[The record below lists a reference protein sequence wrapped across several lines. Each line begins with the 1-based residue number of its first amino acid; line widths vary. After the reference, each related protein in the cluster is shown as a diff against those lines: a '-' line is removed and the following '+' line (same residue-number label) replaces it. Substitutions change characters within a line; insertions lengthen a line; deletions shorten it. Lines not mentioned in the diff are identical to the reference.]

1 VKKGWHYAKLWLKCE
16 NKTRRKAMSDS
27 RRRNNAIAES
37 IKQLHPGG
45 RGKGHVAAHLHT
57 LSLIIS
63 GIVGSAHSQLA
74 EIATKAPG
82 DDKLESRIKKIKR
95 WLTNPDLTE
104 ELYWLPFAQALI
116 QKLSRAK
123 NELKLVIDGSNV
135 GEGCAALVVGV
146 VYGGRALPV
155 SWLVVKGTKGHFSQ
169 AQHLTLLE
177 KVKPLVPKGVKV
189 TFLGDGEF
197 DGTLLQEAVASEEG
211 WQYVVR
217 TAKNTLLRVGTT
229 WRRYSDFDLK
239 PGEVKSLSGV
249 GFSSEGYGKLLAIGY
264 WDERYDEPLYLISN
278 LDCPYEA
285 LDYYKSRFRIETFFS
300 DQKSRGFRLDKSQL
314 SHPERL
320 SRLMI
325 GCALAYWW
333 LLYLGLVA
341 REGGDDKQI
350 HRTERCDLSFFQLG
364 WRYLDYLLEQ
374 GRRLPTKL
382 LALPAWANF

>member
-1 VKKGWHYAKLWLKCE
+1 
-16 NKTRRKAMSDS
+16 MSDS
-27 RRRNNAIAES
+27 RRRHSAIEKS

-63 GIVGSAHSQLA
+63 GIVGSAHTQLSQ
-74 EIATKAPG
+74 IAPKTPG
-82 DDKLESRIKKIKR
+82 DDKVESRIKKFKR
-95 WLTNPDLTE
+95 WLSNPLVTE
-104 ELYWLPFAQALI
+104 ELYWLPFAEALVL
-116 QKLSRAK
+116 KLSQAK
-123 NELKLVIDGSNV
+123 AELKLVIDGSNV
-135 GEGCAALVVGV
+135 GEGCAALVIGA

-155 SWLVVKGTKGHFSQ
+155 SWLVVEGTKGHFSQ
-169 AQHLTLLE
+169 AQHLALVDA
-177 KVKPLVPKGVKV
+177 VKPLVPKGVKV
-189 TFLGDGEF
+189 IFLGDGEF
-197 DGTLLQEAVASEEG
+197 DGTLLQETIAAEPG

-217 TAKNTLLRVGTT
+217 TAKNTRLRVGTT
-229 WRRYSDFDLK
+229 WRSYRDFDLK
-239 PGEVKSLSGV
+239 PGDVKYLVEV

-278 LDCPYEA
+278 LDCPYKA

-300 DQKSRGFRLDKSQL
+300 DQKSRGFRLDKSQI
-314 SHPERL
+314 SSPERL

-341 REGGDDKQI
+341 RERGDDKQI

-364 WRYLDYLLEQ
+364 WRYLDYLLEK
-374 GRRLPTKL
+374 GRRLPTKF
-382 LALPAWANF
+382 LALPDWANF